1 MRQRLVRYLRS
12 IGFSAATLGLALCLP
27 LAHAQS
33 LSQKPELR
41 PEPRIGEAPAAGAT
55 APEPVS
61 EADLLA
67 AAEDQLAAVEADL
80 SNIRKAMDLLGPLPN
95 HPDLF
100 IPQFVEVSS
109 LDATPA
115 RDISRLYAV
124 APKFERA
131 SSLFHQAELG
141 SFASEQAA
149 ASHWRMLT
157 EANRLAG
164 LAPAYAEVGGEV
176 RLTAGPLASE
186 NEVQALCVELAA
198 LAGPC
203 RVVAPVRAW

>member
-1 MRQRLVRYLRS
+1 M
-12 IGFSAATLGLALCLP
+12 A
-27 LAHAQS
+27 
-33 LSQKPELR
+33 QKPELR
-41 PEPRIGEAPAAGAT
+41 PEPRIGEAPSADAT
-55 APEPVS
+55 ALEPAS

-67 AAEDQLAAVEADL
+67 AAEAQLAAVEADL
-80 SNIRKAMDLLGPLPN
+80 SNIRKAMDVLGPLPD
-95 HPDLF
+95 HPALF
-100 IPQFVEVSS
+100 IPNFVEVSA
-109 LDATPA
+109 LDETPA

-149 ASHWRMLT
+149 ANHWRMLT
-157 EANRLAG
+157 ETKRLAG
-164 LAPAYAEVGGEV
+164 LAPAYAEVSGEV
-176 RLTAGPLASE
+176 RLTAGPFDSE
-186 NEVQALCVELAA
+186 NDVKALCVELAA